1 MATIPTTRT
10 TFKPFVPATETRPE
24 LSVRAL
30 LLGSLFG
37 ILFGAV
43 TVYVGLRAGLTV
55 AASIP
60 ISVLSISILRAF
72 GKASIL
78 ENNIV
83 QTTGNAGQS
92 IASGVIF
99 TLPALIFLGF
109 DLESTRIFALALFGG
124 WLGVLFMIPLRKQLI
139 VDEHDTLT
147 YPEGTACAD
156 VLQAG
161 ERGGSFA
168 SRVFLGLGLGGL
180 YTLFQNENLFGLFPS
195 TPNYQPNLGAQHLL
209 RGSAIRADVTPEYLG
224 VGYIIG
230 IRVAAI
236 MLAGGAFSWLVLMPA
251 IYFFG
256 SHLSTPL
263 YPGTVPI
270 HDMSPSDLWKTYVR
284 PMGAGAVAAAGL
296 ITLCRTLPTI
306 AAALSEG
313 LRNIRKK
320 NSPAPISFGQPRE
333 AGSSGESRGPSS
345 EAGAPSMTDPS
356 SWVGSSG
363 ALSGQPREASAR
375 AASTP
380 RTEHDLP
387 PTVVLGGSVA
397 LIALLWIFL
406 QFHPV
411 PGAQVGAL
419 ANLSAALLV
428 VVFGFLFV
436 TVSARIVGIVGSSAS
451 PVSGMTIATLMATAA
466 IFLVKGWTAPAFGAL
481 AITIGG
487 IVCIAASNAGDTAQ
501 DLKTGY
507 LIGATPWKQQLAIM
521 IGVII
526 STISIGATLNA
537 MNTGLE
543 TFTRLPHPIPM
554 NLDALPDGVGNTGH
568 FKRDHVTLT
577 GPGTPHTTPATATTP
592 SPIPNTPVTT
602 PPEAPAQPASTTGH
616 IRSDAAG
623 SAPATGDA
631 ATESGGSP
639 REAPARAAST
649 EAPARVA
656 STGKEELPSASSYIL
671 LNAIGSTTLED
682 GKYLYNPATREIEV
696 QWIQG
701 IGSEKAAAPQGRL
714 MATVINGILSR
725 KLPWSLVLLGVFLV
739 IAVELL
745 GIRSLTFAV
754 GAYLSIATTLA
765 IFIGGLMRWMVDRA
779 MKQHAAKQ
787 AAATHQTSLALYHS
801 DRSAWLARNPHF
813 DHTNPDHLDPAT
825 GLPVPTAVT
834 PALDQESEISPGS
847 LYASGLIAAGG
858 IVGLLG
864 VCVKLYEAATDHT
877 IPRFTDT
884 NPLHHDWV
892 SVLAFAALAFSLFY
906 FARKPLNEVSK

>member
-1 MATIPTTRT
+1 MAAAPKPITRIA
-10 TFKPFVPATETRPE
+10 FRPFVPATETRPE
-24 LSVRAL
+24 LSARAL
-30 LLGSLFG
+30 LLGAVFG

-195 TPNYQPNLGAQHLL
+195 TPNYQPDLGAQHLL

-230 IRVAAI
+230 IRVAAV

-256 SHLSTPL
+256 SHLPGPL
-263 YPGTVPI
+263 YPGTIPI
-270 HDMSPSDLWKTYVR
+270 RDMSPSQLWSTYVR

-306 AAALSEG
+306 ASALTDG
-313 LRNIRKK
+313 LRNLRK
-320 NSPAPISFGQPRE
+320 SP
-333 AGSSGESRGPSS
+333 
-345 EAGAPSMTDPS
+345 GAPTS
-356 SWVGSSG
+356 SVLSERVGSS
-363 ALSGQPREASAR
+363 SGKTSGNPR
-375 AASTP
+375 

-387 PTVVLGGSVA
+387 PIVVLGGSVA

-419 ANLSAALLV
+419 ANLAAALLV

-543 TFTRLPHPIPM
+543 TFQRLPRPIPL
-554 NLDALPDGVGNTGH
+554 NLQALPDGVGSSGH
-568 FKRDHVTLT
+568 FKRDHILL
-577 GPGTPHTTPATATTP
+577 TTPKASNCHDCKDA
-592 SPIPNTPVTT
+592 S
-602 PPEAPAQPASTTGH
+602 AQN
-616 IRSDAAG
+616 
-623 SAPATGDA
+623 
-631 ATESGGSP
+631 
-639 REAPARAAST
+639 
-649 EAPARVA
+649 
-656 STGKEELPSASSYIL
+656 ELPSASSYIL

-682 GKYLYNPATREIEV
+682 GKYLYNPATGTIDI

-725 KLPWSLVLLGVFLV
+725 KLPWSLVLLGVALV

-745 GIRSLTFAV
+745 GVRSLTFAV

-765 IFIGGLMRWMVDRA
+765 IFVGGLMRWMVDRA
-779 MKQHAAKQ
+779 MLHQSAKQ
-787 AAATHQTSLALYHS
+787 AAASHTASLQLWHANH
-801 DRSAWLARNPHF
+801 DAWLAQNPGF
-813 DHTNPDHLDPAT
+813 DATNPDHLDPTT
-825 GLPVPTAVT
+825 GLPVPTSVT
-834 PALDQESEISPGS
+834 PALDAESEISPGS

-864 VCVKLYEAATDHT
+864 VCVKLYEAATDRS
-877 IPRFTDT
+877 IPRFPDT
-884 NPLHHDWV
+884 NPLHHDWI
-892 SVLAFAALAFSLFY
+892 SVLAFAALAFSLFF
-906 FARKPLNEVSK
+906 FARKPLETKV